1 MKVIKEE
8 THSTGRSW
16 TLGELVTLAYDIA
29 PDRKTAVKLLG
40 ALLGGQLI
48 RARIHSGG

>member
-1 MKVIKEE
+1 MKVMKKE
-8 THSTGRSW
+8 TNSTGRLW
-16 TLGELVTLAYDIA
+16 TLGELVALAYDIT

-48 RARIHSGG
+48 RARMHSGG